1 MPINWPDSELLH
13 LPGSRITEIGRLAF
27 ANPDVSFLCFGES
40 DQGTPPPVIGAAV
53 QALHAGHTR
62 YPDVRGLPALRQALA
77 DYLTDIH
84 GNPVAE
90 ERIQIA
96 ASGMAVVTIA
106 FAALLRPGDRVVM
119 HTPAWPNIANAARVR
134 GCEPEML
141 PLTDLPDGRFRLD
154 LDRLATMLPG
164 ARAFLL
170 NSPNNPTGWTASR
183 EELEA
188 ILSLC
193 RTHNV
198 WLISDEVYSRIVY
211 DADAAPSILDVATP
225 EDRVIGCNSFSKTWV
240 MTGWRLGWLV
250 LPAGTR
256 DTFAE
261 IVEVTHSGVAPFIQH
276 AGVAATQQ
284 TESVI
289 AFREFCARG
298 RDMLGEALSG
308 INGVRY
314 AAPEGAFYGFV
325 GIEGLTDS
333 TELARRLVLDHHV
346 AVAPGAAFGPGGE
359 GHLRV
364 CFAQSEATL
373 NRAVERLRAGLR
385 AA

>member
-1 MPINWPDSELLH
+1 
-13 LPGSRITEIGRLAF
+13 
-27 ANPDVSFLCFGES
+27 
-40 DQGTPPPVIGAAV
+40 
-53 QALHAGHTR
+53 
-62 YPDVRGLPALRQALA
+62 
-77 DYLTDIH
+77 
-84 GNPVAE
+84 
-90 ERIQIA
+90 
-96 ASGMAVVTIA
+96 
-106 FAALLRPGDRVVM
+106 
-119 HTPAWPNIANAARVR
+119 
-134 GCEPEML
+134 
-141 PLTDLPDGRFRLD
+141 
-154 LDRLATMLPG
+154 MLPG

-170 NSPNNPTGWTASR
+170 NSPNNPTGWTATR
-183 EELEA
+183 EELET

-193 RTHNV
+193 RAHNV

-211 DADAAPSILDVATP
+211 DTDVAPSILDIATP
-225 EDRVIGCNSFSKTWV
+225 NDRVIVCNSFSKTWV

-276 AGVAATQQ
+276 AGVAATRRRS
-284 TESVI
+284 SVA
-289 AFREFCARG
+289 AFRAFCARG
-298 RDMLGEALSG
+298 RTMLGEALSG

-314 AAPEGAFYGFV
+314 AAPDGAFYGFV

-373 NRAVERLRAGLR
+373 NRAMERLRTGLR
-385 AA
+385 EVS